1 MRCGWHTPHAAWRT
15 SGCPTPGGTQS
26 WVKRLLKGTPPGQAA
41 RRLLGQPLSGGSA
54 PGSATPGQ
62 GERRAPNPGRGPVAP
77 AAPPPE
83 AALGGERSP
92 GDGGAATR
100 QRQAP
105 APAPSPALPLPLLP
119 LLRVVVVP
127 LLLLCALRGA
137 AAPAPPPCSRTRSRA
152 GSSRCSTA
160 SAASRCRSG
169 TRRCGARRGRRARG
183 EPRVPPPQPWVP
195 PPRVASPPG
204 RSRGACPAP
213 PHSPRCLPAPRRVFR
228 PNPGF
233 CWLSKK
239 QKPPRV
245 AARRDG
251 DGHSPPS
258 LLPGAGSTGL
268 LPSACIGASAWAPL
282 VWKGVGSLHAEG
294 RRVPPARVKPQ
305 QHGLAPL

>member
-1 MRCGWHTPHAAWRT
+1 MLRHPRA
-15 SGCPTPGGTQS
+15 
-26 WVKRLLKGTPPGQAA
+26 
-41 RRLLGQPLSGGSA
+41 
-54 PGSATPGQ
+54 
-62 GERRAPNPGRGPVAP
+62 GERRTLNPGRGPVAP

-105 APAPSPALPLPLLP
+105 APAPSSALPLLLLLP
-119 LLRVVVVP
+119 VVVVP
-127 LLLLCALRGA
+127 LLLCALRGA

-213 PHSPRCLPAPRRVFR
+213 PPGASPLPDACFGLTRVSAGLAKSR
-228 PNPGF
+228 
-233 CWLSKK
+233 S
-239 QKPPRV
+239 PPEGLRGGMGTGTAHPACSQGQGARGCSHLPV
-245 AARRDG
+245 LGLLRGRLWFGKGSAACTQRDAAR
-251 DGHSPPS
+251 
-258 LLPGAGSTGL
+258 LQPG
-268 LPSACIGASAWAPL
+268 
-282 VWKGVGSLHAEG
+282 
-294 RRVPPARVKPQ
+294 
-305 QHGLAPL
+305 